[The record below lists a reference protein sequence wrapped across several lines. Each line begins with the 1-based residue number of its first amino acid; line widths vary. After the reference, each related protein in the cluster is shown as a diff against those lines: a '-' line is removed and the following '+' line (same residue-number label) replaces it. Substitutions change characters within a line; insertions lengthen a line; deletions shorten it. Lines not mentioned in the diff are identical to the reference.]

1 MSHAGRGYDAAVS
14 PFLRR
19 VRFGFFAVAVPLSCS
34 ECGPLNPEAE
44 TASTGP
50 TKSETRVTV
59 QHTENTEEEAAPPP
73 PPKPK
78 EATATDSLPA
88 KSIDPPAKPI
98 LSPSQSLIA
107 GQTGEAPLPIPTT
120 LAATRSTLF
129 VFGRTRAG
137 YVVRTQSQKGKA
149 PTWSPPAVTVPAY
162 DDDLPAVAIGDG
174 EIAWFAAS
182 SPTNGV
188 RIARVDYTTAAP
200 RVTLIGKLPSKLGR
214 VAAFVPLKSH
224 LAVIGQDGSAITYA
238 RLDRATGFAE
248 ATAKPIAQAT
258 TSAKNAT
265 TRSPKATVEED
276 KILLAWDAD
285 DVAGALETPGTTPA
299 ERAAPKPGIYVRR
312 FFGSGEPATPARRL
326 TRPSF
331 EAHTLDLVVELGA
344 CAVLATTPEGFEM
357 FRFVRKG
364 DDLGPYGG
372 GLHLAPA
379 GGDVALG
386 ADVIGTIGVT
396 STKLLRIGPGI
407 KIVPSPLGFSAP
419 ANGSFDDVRIAMDG
433 YGAHVL
439 FGTRTPLGTLP
450 TVARIDG
457 EHMGPVL
464 GTPWIGPPSQRLVFA
479 GVDGDEA
486 LTLVIDGGAMQA
498 VRTNAEGKA
507 TSTTAVPWDAKQAGM
522 LEWTRSPV
530 PRVARAAGEW
540 IVGMKDGRALIA
552 TGARAGTMVS
562 LVPPK
567 GHPGGSVAFVQ
578 TGGKASTLRVVY
590 VPPVEKV
597 ARLWTATF
605 DPKQGIVSAWTEI
618 GASEHNY
625 GALGQAR
632 TTAASGKG
640 GSLYLL
646 TNAGPK
652 VSSVAQT
659 YGIVQIDG
667 DGKLTDVDLDPPA
680 PVQEV
685 SLVPSLGGPAIV
697 ASITGKGVAARWL
710 DSTSIKGWRDAFAY
724 MPWRVK
730 GDGPVIREKGTSWTL
745 GEGTLPVDLG
755 AEVAPYVGE
764 RCPYVLPTGARSL
777 LLVCEESATD
787 SPLAA
792 RVTTRTLR
800 F

>member
-1 MSHAGRGYDAAVS
+1 MMRTV
-14 PFLRR
+14 PLLLRR
-19 VRFGFFAVAVPLSCS
+19 VPVSLFAALVPLSCS
-34 ECGPLNPEAE
+34 GCGPLNPEAE
-44 TASTGP
+44 TVT
-50 TKSETRVTV
+50 TTSETRVTV
-59 QHTENTEEEAAPPP
+59 HHTENTEEEAAPAP

-78 EATATDSLPA
+78 MATATDSAPA
-88 KSIDPPAKPI
+88 KSIDPAAKPT
-98 LSPSQSLIA
+98 LSGAQSLIP

-120 LAATRSTLF
+120 LAATRNTLF

-149 PTWSPPAVTVPAY
+149 PTWSPPAISVPAY

-188 RIARVDYTTAAP
+188 RIARIDSTGGAAAGVP
-200 RVTLIGKLPSKLGR
+200 RVTIINKIPAKLGR
-214 VAAFVPLKSH
+214 VASFVTLKSH
-224 LAVIGQDGSAITYA
+224 LAVIGQDGASITYA
-238 RLDRATGFAE
+238 RLDRATGFAD
-248 ATAKPIAQAT
+248 ATAKAIAQGT
-258 TSAKNAT
+258 LNAKGAT

-276 KILLAWDAD
+276 KILLAWDAEE
-285 DVAGALETPGTTPA
+285 VAGALETPGTTPA

-312 FFGSGEPATPARRL
+312 FFASGEPATPVRRL

-396 STKLLRIGPGI
+396 SSKLLRIGPGI

-419 ANGSFDDVRIAMDG
+419 ANGGFDDVRIAMDG
-433 YGAHVL
+433 YGAHVA

-457 EHMGPVL
+457 EHMGPIL
-464 GTPWIGPPSQRLVFA
+464 PTPWIGPPSQRLVFA

-486 LTLVIDGGAMQA
+486 LALVIDGGAMQA
-498 VRTNAEGKA
+498 VRTNLEGKA
-507 TSTTAVPWDAKQAGM
+507 TSTTAIPWDAKQASM
-522 LEWTRSPV
+522 LEWSRAPV

-540 IVGMKDGRALIA
+540 IVGMKDGKALIA
-552 TGARAGTMVS
+552 TGPRAGTVVS
-562 LVPPK
+562 LLPPK
-567 GHPGGSVAFVQ
+567 GQAGGSVAFVAN
-578 TGGKASTLRVVY
+578 GGKSSTLRVVY
-590 VPPVEKV
+590 VPAVEKV
-597 ARLWTATF
+597 ARLSTATV
-605 DPKQGIVSAWTEI
+605 DPKTGVVSAWTEI
-618 GASEHNY
+618 PSSEHNY

-632 TTAASGKG
+632 TTAAIGKG
-640 GSLYLL
+640 GTLYLL

-659 YGIVQIDG
+659 YGIVRIDG
-667 DGKLTDVDLDPPA
+667 DGKMTDVDLDPPA

-710 DSTSIKGWRDAFAY
+710 ESTSITGWRDAFAY

-730 GDGPVIREKGTSWTL
+730 GDGPVVREKGTQWAL
-745 GEGTLPVDLG
+745 PEGTLPVDLG
-755 AEVAPYVGE
+755 SEIAPYVGD

-777 LLVCEESATD
+777 LLVCEESAEG

-792 RVTTRTLR
+792 RVSTRTIRL
-800 F
+800 

>member
-1 MSHAGRGYDAAVS
+1 MTVHH
-14 PFLRR
+14 
-19 VRFGFFAVAVPLSCS
+19 S
-34 ECGPLNPEAE
+34 EP
-44 TASTGP
+44 
-50 TKSETRVTV
+50 
-59 QHTENTEEEAAPPP
+59 TEEESAPPP

-78 EATATDSLPA
+78 EASTTDSAPA
-88 KSIDPPAKPI
+88 KSLDPPAKPT
-98 LSPSQSLIA
+98 LSAQQSLIA

-120 LAATRSTLF
+120 LAATRNTLF
-129 VFGRTRAG
+129 AFGRTRAG

-149 PTWSPPAVTVPAY
+149 PTWSPPVVTVPGY

-182 SPTNGV
+182 SPSNGV
-188 RIARVDYTTAAP
+188 RIVRVDATAAAP
-200 RVTLIGKLPSKLGR
+200 RVTVINKLPSKLGR

-224 LAVIGQDGSAITYA
+224 VAVIGREGSAITYA

-248 ATAKPIAQAT
+248 QTAKSIAQASSK
-258 TSAKNAT
+258 SAGT
-265 TRSPKATVEED
+265 TRSPRATVEED
-276 KILLAWDAD
+276 KILVAWDAD
-285 DVAGALETPGTTPA
+285 EVEGALESPGTTPA

-312 FFGSGEPATPARRL
+312 FNASGDPASPARRL

-379 GGDVALG
+379 GGDVSLG

-419 ANGSFDDVRIAMDG
+419 ANGSFDDVRIVMDG

-450 TVARIDG
+450 TIARIDG
-457 EHMGPVL
+457 EHMGPIL
-464 GTPWIGPPSQRLVFA
+464 PTPWIGPPSQRLVFA
-479 GVDGDEA
+479 GIDGDEA
-486 LTLVIDGGAMQA
+486 LALVIDGGAMQA
-498 VRTNAEGKA
+498 VRLDGQGKA
-507 TSTTAVPWDAKQAGM
+507 TSSTPVPWDAKQAAM
-522 LEWTRSPV
+522 LEWSRAPV

-540 IVGMKDGRALIA
+540 IVGMKDGKALIA
-552 TGARAGTMVS
+552 TGPRAGTVVS

-567 GHPGGSVAFVQ
+567 GWPGGSVAFVP
-578 TGGKASTLRVVY
+578 TGGKSSTLRVVY
-590 VPPVEKV
+590 VPPVEK
-597 ARLWTATF
+597 ATRLQTATL
-605 DPKQGIVSAWTEI
+605 DPKQGVVSTWTEI

-625 GALGQAR
+625 GALGTAR
-632 TTAASGKG
+632 ITATGKLG
-640 GSLYLL
+640 GGLYLL

-659 YGIVQIDG
+659 YGIVLIDEA
-667 DGKLTDVDLDPPA
+667 GKLTDVEIEPPA

-685 SLVPSLGGPAIV
+685 SLVPSFGGPTII

-710 DSTSIKGWRDAFAY
+710 DSPSVKGWRDAFAY
-724 MPWRVK
+724 MPFRVK
-730 GDGPVIREKGTSWTL
+730 GDGPVIREKGSQWAL
-745 GEGTLPVDLG
+745 PEGTLPIDLG
-755 AEVAPYVGE
+755 PEITPYLGD
-764 RCPYVLPTGARSL
+764 RCPWVLPTGARSL
-777 LLVCEESATD
+777 LLVCEEGAGE

-792 RVTTRTLR
+792 RVTTRTVR

>member
-1 MSHAGRGYDAAVS
+1 MMRAV
-14 PFLRR
+14 PLLLRR
-19 VRFGFFAVAVPLSCS
+19 APIGLFAALVPLSCS
-34 ECGPLNPEAE
+34 GCGPLNPEAE
-44 TASTGP
+44 TVST
-50 TKSETRVTV
+50 KNETRVTV
-59 QHTENTEEEAAPPP
+59 HHTETPEEEAAPPP

-78 EATATDSLPA
+78 TATPTDSVAA
-88 KSIDPPAKPI
+88 KSLDPVAKPT
-98 LSPSQSLIA
+98 LSAAQSLIP

-120 LAATRSTLF
+120 LAATRNTLF

-149 PTWSPPAVTVPAY
+149 PTWSAPAISVPAY

-188 RIARVDYTTAAP
+188 RIARIDSTAAAP
-200 RVTLIGKLPSKLGR
+200 RVTIINKIPAKLGR
-214 VAAFVPLKSH
+214 VAAFVTLKSH
-224 LAVIGQDGSAITYA
+224 LAVIGQDGAAITYA
-238 RLDRATGFAE
+238 RLDRATGFADT
-248 ATAKPIAQAT
+248 TAKAIAQGT
-258 TSAKNAT
+258 TNNKGAT

-276 KILLAWDAD
+276 KILLAWDAE

-312 FFGSGEPATPARRL
+312 FFGSGEPATPVRRL

-407 KIVPSPLGFSAP
+407 KIVPSPLGFNAP
-419 ANGSFDDVRIAMDG
+419 ANGSFDDIRIAMDG
-433 YGAHVL
+433 YGAHVA

-450 TVARIDG
+450 TIARIDG

-464 GTPWIGPPSQRLVFA
+464 PTPWIGPPSQRLVFA

-486 LTLVIDGGAMQA
+486 LALVIDGGAMQA
-498 VRTNAEGKA
+498 VRTNLEGKA
-507 TSTTAVPWDAKQAGM
+507 TSTTAVPWDAKQAAT
-522 LEWTRSPV
+522 LEWSRAPV

-540 IVGMKDGRALIA
+540 IVGMKDGKALIA
-552 TGARAGTMVS
+552 TGPRAGTVVS

-567 GHPGGSVAFVQ
+567 GHAGGSVAFVAS
-578 TGGKASTLRVVY
+578 GGKAPTLRVVY

-597 ARLWTATF
+597 ARLWTATV
-605 DPKQGIVSAWTEI
+605 DPKTGVVSTWTEI
-618 GASEHNY
+618 ASSEHNY

-632 TTAASGKG
+632 TTAAWGKG
-640 GSLYLL
+640 GTLYLL

-659 YGIVQIDG
+659 YGIVRVDG
-667 DGKLTDVDLDPPA
+667 DGKMTDVDLDPPA

-685 SLVPSLGGPAIV
+685 SLVPSLGGPVIV

-710 DSTSIKGWRDAFAY
+710 DSTSITGWRDAFAY
-724 MPWRVK
+724 LPWRVK
-730 GDGPVIREKGTSWTL
+730 GDGPVIREKGTQWAL
-745 GEGTLPVDLG
+745 PEGTLPVDLG
-755 AEVAPYVGE
+755 AEATPYVGE
-764 RCPYVLPTGARSL
+764 RCPYVLPSGARSL
-777 LLVCEESATD
+777 LLVCEESSEG

-792 RVTTRTLR
+792 RVSTRTLQ